1 MVIYK
6 SFTCSAGV
14 EEAVEMTIPGTEE
27 VIQQYPTAAK
37 CVAENIISAVAELG
51 VEMMYHE
58 ESSQLHVGDA
68 RFVLIYGRDNLYAV
82 SNGTGEVGVCQV
94 AQANVVS
101 EDAITQD
108 MSICVRGTSSS
119 FEVIVG
125 VQDFFG
131 IYTFERVFD
140 NKRLTAIR
148 KNDSNGRFC
157 IFDEGEFLEYAEIII
172 PDNGQY
178 SSSAYQVSGV
188 ALVPAV
194 CTSFAYR
201 ILDAFLYIPFLQSGA
216 YYEIA
221 DFSVVAAASCVLLVC

>member
-27 VIQQYPTAAK
+27 VVQQYPTAAK
-37 CVAENIISAVAELG
+37 CVAENIISALEELG
-51 VEMMYHE
+51 VEMTYNE
-58 ESSQLHVGDA
+58 ETFEAQVGNSK
-68 RFVLIYGRDNLYAV
+68 FVLIYGRDNLYAV
-82 SNGTGEVGVCQV
+82 SNGMGELGACHV
-94 AQANVVS
+94 AQANVIS
-101 EDAITQD
+101 EDVITQD
-108 MSICVRGTSSS
+108 MSICVRGTSNS

-131 IYTFERVFD
+131 IYTFERVCD
-140 NKRLTAIR
+140 TKKLTAIR
-148 KNDSNGRFC
+148 KNDSSGRFC
-157 IFDEGEFLEYAEIII
+157 IFDNGEFLEYAEIII
-172 PDNGQY
+172 PDDGQY

-221 DFSVVAAASCVLLVC
+221 DFSVVAAASCVLLMC

>member
-14 EEAVEMTIPGTEE
+14 EEAVEVTIPGTEE

-37 CVAENIISAVAELG
+37 CVADNIVSALAELG
-51 VEMMYHE
+51 VEMVYNE
-58 ESSQLHVGDA
+58 ETFEAQVGNA
-68 RFVLIYGRDNLYAV
+68 KFMLVYGLEHLYAFP
-82 SNGTGEVGVCQV
+82 NGADELGACQV
-94 AQANVVS
+94 SQANVVS
-101 EDAITQD
+101 EDTITQE
-108 MSICVRGTSSS
+108 MSICVRGTSNS

-140 NKRLTAIR
+140 NKKLTAIR
-148 KNDSNGRFC
+148 KNTSDGRFW
-157 IFDEGEFLEYAEIII
+157 IFDEGAFLEYAEIII

-178 SSSAYQVSGV
+178 SSSAYQASGV
-188 ALVPAV
+188 ALIPAV
-194 CTSFAYR
+194 CTSFAYK